1 MSKLVPEQRVD
12 KNGRLVTR
20 HVRPHG
26 SSSSALGTMPAPKL
40 PTGRKGRLKAARGLI
55 IDGRDLSKSDRS
67 RLNEALSAL
76 SDDDIDLALSIVQS
90 AKSGQGKLV
99 RIIMFR
105 QVMLS
110 DGRHSEKLHTVDL
123 MIRGSKMAP
132 SVMMSFLNTLQGTE
146 YYDDSIFDL
155 SNCDE
160 TVQRQVCMV
169 ADAVTKLGN
178 RREYVLLGTDT
189 FDMVDAYENDGV
201 SFTFRKPELF
211 EAMAGHPE
219 RAMEILDWYHK
230 RKSSTDGL
238 EEMLK
243 SVPALSDGAL

>member
-12 KNGRLVTR
+12 KNGRVVTR
-20 HVRPHG
+20 RVRPQESG
-26 SSSSALGTMPAPKL
+26 SSALGTMPAPKL
-40 PTGRKGRLKAARGLI
+40 PTGRKERLKAARDLI
-55 IDGRDLSKSDRS
+55 IDRRNLNKNDRS
-67 RLNEALSAL
+67 RLDVAISTL
-76 SDDDIDLALSIVQS
+76 SDDDIDLASSIIQN
-90 AKSGQGKLV
+90 AKSGQGKIARSV
-99 RIIMFR
+99 MFR

-110 DGRHSEKLHTVDL
+110 EGRHSEKLRTVDL
-123 MIRGSKMAP
+123 MIQGSKMAP

-146 YYDDSIFDL
+146 YFDDSVFDL
-155 SNCDE
+155 TNCDE
-160 TVQRQVCMV
+160 DVQRQVCMV

-178 RREYVLLGTDT
+178 RREYVLLGNDT
-189 FDMVDAYENDGV
+189 FDMVNAYENDGV

-211 EAMAGHPE
+211 AAIAGHPE

-238 EEMLK
+238 DEMLR